1 MTDIRWSHSARRDYR
16 NLIEWL
22 ADRNLAAADRIA
34 DAIER
39 SVANLADMPQIGRIG
54 RVLGTRELVVPRT
67 PYVVIIKSTIP
78 TIESCCCACCTAH
91 RNGHRLGHRPATV
104 PLGARVG

>member
-16 NLIEWL
+16 NIIEWL

-39 SVANLADMPQIGRIG
+39 AVANLADMPQIGRIG
-54 RVLGTRELVVPRT
+54 RVPGTRELVVPRT
-67 PYVVIIKSTIP
+67 PYVVIYQIDDTDDRILLLRMLHGAQKWPP
-78 TIESCCCACCTAH
+78 T
-91 RNGHRLGHRPATV
+91 RL
-104 PLGARVG
+104 

>member
-16 NLIEWL
+16 NLIEWS

-54 RVLGTRELVVPRT
+54 RVLGTRELVIPRT
-67 PYVVIIKSTIP
+67 PYVVIYQIDDTDDRILLLRILHGAQKWPLT
-78 TIESCCCACCTAH
+78 
-91 RNGHRLGHRPATV
+91 RP
-104 PLGARVG
+104 

>member
-67 PYVVIIKSTIP
+67 PYVVIYQIDDTDDRILLLRMLHGAQKWPP
-78 TIESCCCACCTAH
+78 T
-91 RNGHRLGHRPATV
+91 RP
-104 PLGARVG
+104 